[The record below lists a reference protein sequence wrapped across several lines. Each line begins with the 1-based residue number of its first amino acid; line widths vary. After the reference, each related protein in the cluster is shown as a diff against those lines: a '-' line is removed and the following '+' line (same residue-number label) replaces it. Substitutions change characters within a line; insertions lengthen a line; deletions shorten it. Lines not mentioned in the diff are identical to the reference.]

1 MTSRTTGLP
10 YVLTAGHCLDPFPNH
25 ESDWYGYFAGGDAV
39 KIGPNHSPYISGAN
53 GDAGLITVDTNNSL
67 WWLSSLKPKPWV
79 FIQASGTGSTRRTEE
94 YRIRKVLFSNKGQTL
109 CWSGATSG
117 AHCGT
122 VLNPSSKRQRFG
134 VLHTCGTAGG
144 DSGAPVVSAGTA
156 RGLVIGYTREE
167 PCNMYYQSAK
177 LAQDLLNV
185 NVKTSSP

>member
-1 MTSRTTGLP
+1 M
-10 YVLTAGHCLDPFPNH
+10 
-25 ESDWYGYFAGGDAV
+25 